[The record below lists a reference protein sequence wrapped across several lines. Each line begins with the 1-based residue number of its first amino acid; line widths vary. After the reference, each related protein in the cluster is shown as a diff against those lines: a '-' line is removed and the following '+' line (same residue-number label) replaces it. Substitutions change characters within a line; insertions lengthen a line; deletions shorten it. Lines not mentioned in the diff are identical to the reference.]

1 MIIIVIHNFLY
12 CIAIKS
18 TLVDLTLH
26 NLLTNR
32 VMTWQQATNGLV
44 SINRTAR
51 SGVAHN
57 AKEVQLSTQLN
68 DKPERL
74 CKRPL
79 NINL

>member
-18 TLVDLTLH
+18 TLVDPTLH
-26 NLLTNR
+26 NLLTNL
-32 VMTWQQATNGLV
+32 VMTWQQATNDFV

-51 SGVAHN
+51 SGVAHT

-68 DKPERL
+68 ERL

-79 NINL
+79 NSNL